1 MFINEYLV
9 VIFLNLGSLNRHESV
24 SVSVSTT
31 CMSQTTYVEQTAM
44 MAGGGNTHNLI
55 KFNLEK
61 KTAYDKK
68 ETTVRSCFGKAVKEA
83 WNFSVGE

>member
-31 CMSQTTYVEQTAM
+31 CMSQTTYVGQTAM
-44 MAGGGNTHNLI
+44 MAEGGE
-55 KFNLEK
+55 KPSQFNQI
-61 KTAYDKK
+61 
-68 ETTVRSCFGKAVKEA
+68 
-83 WNFSVGE
+83 

>member
-31 CMSQTTYVEQTAM
+31 CMSQTTYVGQTAM
-44 MAGGGNTHNLI
+44 MAEGGGNPHKLI

-68 ETTVRSCFGKAVKEA
+68 KRL
-83 WNFSVGE
+83 

>member
-1 MFINEYLV
+1 MFINEYLVV

-31 CMSQTTYVEQTAM
+31 CMSQTTYVEQTSM
-44 MAGGGNTHNLI
+44 MAGGKKTSQ
-55 KFNLEK
+55 FNQIEFRKK

-68 ETTVRSCFGKAVKEA
+68 KRL
-83 WNFSVGE
+83 

>member
-9 VIFLNLGSLNRHESV
+9 VIFLNLDSLNRHESV

-44 MAGGGNTHNLI
+44 MAGGGNAHNLI

-68 ETTVRSCFGKAVKEA
+68 ETTVRSYFWQSCQRGLKF
-83 WNFSVGE
+83 

>member
-44 MAGGGNTHNLI
+44 MAEGGGGNPHNLI

-61 KTAYDKK
+61 KTAYNKK
-68 ETTVRSCFGKAVKEA
+68 K
-83 WNFSVGE
+83 

>member
-44 MAGGGNTHNLI
+44 MAGGG
-55 KFNLEK
+55 KRSQFNQI
-61 KTAYDKK
+61 
-68 ETTVRSCFGKAVKEA
+68 
-83 WNFSVGE
+83 

>member
-1 MFINEYLV
+1 MYEPDHICRADSHD
-9 VIFLNLGSLNRHESV
+9 GW
-24 SVSVSTT
+24 
-31 CMSQTTYVEQTAM
+31 
-44 MAGGGNTHNLI
+44 GGGNTHNLI

-83 WNFSVGE
+83 

>member
-44 MAGGGNTHNLI
+44 MAGGGNAHNLI

-68 ETTVRSCFGKAVKEA
+68 ETTVRSYFWQSCQRGLKF
-83 WNFSVGE
+83 

>member
-1 MFINEYLV
+1 MVVV

-44 MAGGGNTHNLI
+44 MAGGKKPHNLI

-61 KTAYDKK
+61 ETAYDKK
-68 ETTVRSCFGKAVKEA
+68 ETTVKSYF
-83 WNFSVGE
+83 

>member
-9 VIFLNLGSLNRHESV
+9 VIFLNLGSLNRHE

-61 KTAYDKK
+61 KKQPTIKK
-68 ETTVRSCFGKAVKEA
+68 KRL
-83 WNFSVGE
+83 

>member
-9 VIFLNLGSLNRHESV
+9 VIYLNLGSLNRHESV

-68 ETTVRSCFGKAVKEA
+68 ETTVRSYFWQSCQRGLKF
-83 WNFSVGE
+83 

>member
-1 MFINEYLV
+1 MYEPDHIWADSHD
-9 VIFLNLGSLNRHESV
+9 GW
-24 SVSVSTT
+24 
-31 CMSQTTYVEQTAM
+31 
-44 MAGGGNTHNLI
+44 GGKNPHNLI

-68 ETTVRSCFGKAVKEA
+68 KRLWGLIFGKAVKEA